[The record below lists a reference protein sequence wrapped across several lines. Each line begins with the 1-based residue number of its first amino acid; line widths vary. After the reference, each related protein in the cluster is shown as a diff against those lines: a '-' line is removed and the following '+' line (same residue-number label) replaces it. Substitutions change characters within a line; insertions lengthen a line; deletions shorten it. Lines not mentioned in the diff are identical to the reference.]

1 MDLLSEMLRDLRL
14 ESAVLSVAELRA
26 PWGIGKNK
34 VGGAPF
40 HIVVEGRCLLETESG
55 RIELGPGDLAVLPSG
70 DPHLLLSDGDA
81 PHTPFGQVLEAN
93 GINGTWRPG
102 LRVERLQHLRFGGD
116 GAITRIITGV
126 FAFRDRRR
134 NSLLEALPAVIHV
147 RGRMGRG
154 PAWLE
159 GSLSLLIDELTS
171 NRPGFQTIAERLADM
186 LFVQSVRDHIANT
199 TTNGSGWLHGLADP
213 PVAHALSLMHGR
225 PAATWTV
232 ASLASAVGLSRTVFA
247 SRFRAIVGKSVM
259 DYLAAQRMHAAAGLL
274 AASQANLA
282 EIAHEVGYQSEISF
296 SKAFRRWG
304 GMPPGQYRR
313 EAKANG
319 SAAG

>member
-213 PVAHALSLMHGR
+213 PVAHPVTRTIGDRLQRLAPAGR
-225 PAATWTV
+225 RRV
-232 ASLASAVGLSRTVFA
+232 AP
-247 SRFRAIVGKSVM
+247 
-259 DYLAAQRMHAAAGLL
+259 QQGLL
-274 AASQANLA
+274 VG
-282 EIAHEVGYQSEISF
+282 EVGVVGPFDQSDLHADGSRYD
-296 SKAFRRWG
+296 ADVCALRWW
-304 GMPPGQYRR
+304 
-313 EAKANG
+313 
-319 SAAG
+319 